1 MQWSSSE
8 HDVEHADYSC
18 QICHLKKCTQ
28 CNKCRKLLLQ
38 CTFVCLLCAG
48 GPAFVCWM
56 ELEVW
61 FKSWRQRST
70 TASGSSPS
78 SAGQKWK
85 SSKET
90 VFWGVFD
97 RNKVLME
104 WQRDL
109 HGKKGG
115 KWVGFFSSA
124 RYCSNYVVGVGEE
137 VKSKRAPIFGFVAS
151 LTS

>member
-38 CTFVCLLCAG
+38 STFVCLLCAG
-48 GPAFVCWM
+48 WPAFVCWV

-90 VFWGVFD
+90 LFCEAFSIGIRCWWNGRETCTAKRVENGTGVF
-97 RNKVLME
+97 
-104 WQRDL
+104 
-109 HGKKGG
+109 
-115 KWVGFFSSA
+115 SS
-124 RYCSNYVVGVGEE
+124 RYCSNYVVGGGEE